1 MAKAIL
7 NYTTKVD
14 PMNTATECIKMLAA
28 HGATDMG
35 LTTDQGS
42 PTGLVFVT
50 ATPWG
55 KRQFTMPLN
64 IAGVERE
71 LAKAYKAGRIQRA
84 YTGRDHATRVAWR
97 VLKDWLEVQLAL
109 IDAGVQELHQ
119 LMVGYMNAVPGR
131 TVYEIVAEQQLA
143 IEADAR

>member
-1 MAKAIL
+1 MTKAIL

-28 HGATDMG
+28 HGATDIG
-35 LTTDQGS
+35 LTSDRGT
-42 PTGLVFVT
+42 PTGLVFVHE
-50 ATPWG
+50 TPWG
-55 KRQFTMPLN
+55 KRQFTMPLS
-64 IAGVERE
+64 IDGVERE
-71 LAKAYKAGRIQRA
+71 LARAYREGRIQRS

-119 LMVGYMNAVPGR
+119 LMVGYMNVGPGR
-131 TVYEIVAEQQLA
+131 TVYELVDEQQLA
-143 IEADAR
+143 IEAAR

>member
-35 LTTDQGS
+35 LTSDKGT
-42 PTGLVFVT
+42 PTGLVFVID
-50 ATPWG
+50 TPWG
-55 KRQFTMPLN
+55 KKQFTMPLS
-64 IAGVERE
+64 IGGVERE
-71 LAKAYKAGRIQRA
+71 LGKAYKEGRIQRA

-119 LMVGYMNAVPGR
+119 LLVGYMNVEPGK
-131 TVYEIVAEQQLA
+131 TVYELVAEQQLA
-143 IEADAR
+143 IEAAR